1 MDNDQ
6 FRKFNEFN
14 KVVDEIIAGEQPSL
28 EHATNEEEINMLRVA
43 ILLRSAATEVEQP
56 TPNFISRLRD
66 RMRDSRKQT
75 MKRDARNR
83 RTLVLSSAAS
93 LVMGLLGGL
102 GVNRIFAPAQP
113 QQATSTPPSQAQTIS
128 TPAATPQPTRPLV
141 TSSKALWVRVA
152 NVADVRP
159 GEAYSFRA
167 GAIDGFLLWH
177 DDKVIAISAICT
189 HMGCHL
195 RWNVDSQD
203 LTCPCHEAKFDINGT
218 LLNTYNRSTLPP
230 LPRPEVEVRDGGEVY
245 VKTVI

>member
-6 FRKFNEFN
+6 YRKFNEFN
-14 KVVDEIIAGEQPSL
+14 EIVDEIIAGEQPTL
-28 EHATNEEEINMLRVA
+28 EHATNEEEIDMLRVA
-43 ILLRSAATEVEQP
+43 ILLRSAAGELEP
-56 TPNFISRLRD
+56 PAPNFVSRLRD
-66 RMRDSRKQT
+66 RMRASRNQS
-75 MKRDARNR
+75 MKRNERNR
-83 RTLVLSSAAS
+83 RNLILSSAAS

-102 GVNRIFAPAQP
+102 GLNRLLTPAQP
-113 QQATSTPPSQAQTIS
+113 QQQPASTPSPEAQAIP
-128 TPAATPQPTRPLV
+128 TPAATRPLI
-141 TSSKALWVRVA
+141 TSSKALWLRVA

-203 LTCPCHEAKFDINGT
+203 LTCPCHGAKFDINGT
-218 LLNTYNRSTLPP
+218 LLNSYSKSTLPP
-230 LPRPEVEVRDGGEVY
+230 LPRPEMEIRDGGEVY